1 MRERERHVS
10 CVVCGGVSAVTRMH
24 ACRYRRVQQ
33 QCGWRAADWQFK
45 FSFLLSQVM
54 PKVFDVA
61 HHPTTQQ
68 TFYVHDAEQE
78 KLSQS
83 LIDFPFCTRRP
94 IDGALTLCGS
104 AVDPQKFG
112 CNLSTTVGFKTWT

>member
-1 MRERERHVS
+1 MS
-10 CVVCGGVSAVTRMH
+10 LVCGGVSAITRMH

-68 TFYVHDAEQE
+68 TLYVHDAETE

-83 LIDFPFCTRRP
+83 LIHTFGF
-94 IDGALTLCGS
+94 ALADPSTLIPCASGIRTPTEICCVVFYGS
-104 AVDPQKFG
+104 HLHDNFTEI
-112 CNLSTTVGFKTWT
+112 NLI